1 MSSSTSNMTAIMPCK
16 TMRGHTSWIRG
27 IVHLPDEGHII
38 TCSWDESFR
47 LWNLKSGTQ
56 IGEDWRYRNDNVWI
70 IALSPNGKTIASGS
84 ENGDMRLWDVETR
97 KVIIATWTGH
107 SDIMCTL
114 SWSEDGERVA
124 SGSLDGTARIWDVNS
139 NLKNILTIKTGCK
152 W

>member
-1 MSSSTSNMTAIMPCK
+1 M
-16 TMRGHTSWIRG
+16 
-27 IVHLPDEGHII
+27 
-38 TCSWDESFR
+38 
-47 LWNLKSGTQ
+47 
-56 IGEDWRYRNDNVWI
+56 
-70 IALSPNGKTIASGS
+70 SPNGKTIASGS